1 MPEGSFATQLIGS
14 RVTYTMTPLM
24 FVSGLFQYNSDATVA
39 ASNVRFRWEYQPGS
53 ELFIVYDEQRETGL
67 QSLPHLSNRTLIV
80 KINRLFRF

>member
-1 MPEGSFATQLIGS
+1 MCIRDRGCTDPDAEN
-14 RVTYTMTPLM
+14 
-24 FVSGLFQYNSDATVA
+24 YNSDATVV